1 MRIPSHK
8 MYTHTHTHTSTH
20 PHSCVMALK
29 RMGIVDN
36 YEHIWECTVA
46 VVGVG
51 G

>member
-1 MRIPSHK
+1 MKSVGSESTLS
-8 MYTHTHTHTSTH
+8 YTHAH
-20 PHSCVMALK
+20 PHSCLMALK
-29 RMGIVDN
+29 RMGIVDK